1 MVIGFSAETEKLEK
15 NSIEKLENKNCD
27 WIIANDV
34 SNKSFGFDSDYNEV
48 TIYYKNKNKEIITR
62 TKKSIIANNIVNK
75 VLSVLN

>member
-1 MVIGFSAETEKLEK
+1 M
-15 NSIEKLENKNCD
+15 ENKNCD

-34 SNKSFGFDSDYNEV
+34 SNKSIGFDSDYNEV

-62 TKKSIIANNIVNK
+62 TKKSIIANSIVDK

>member
-1 MVIGFSAETEKLEK
+1 MFKTLIFDFTASPDLGL
-15 NSIEKLENKNCD
+15 I
-27 WIIANDV
+27 WISQSLGIANDV